1 MADHKSLRAIGFMFG
16 SITAFVTFVA
26 VITVNASMGAL

>member
-1 MADHKSLRAIGFMFG
+1 MAGHTSLRAIGFMFG
-16 SITAFVTFVA
+16 SITALVTLVA